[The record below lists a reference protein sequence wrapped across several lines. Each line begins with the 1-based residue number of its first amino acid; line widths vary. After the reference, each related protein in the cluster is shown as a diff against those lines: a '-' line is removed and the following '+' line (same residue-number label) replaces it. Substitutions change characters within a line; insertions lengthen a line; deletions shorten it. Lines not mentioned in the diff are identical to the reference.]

1 MKRIETLNKF
11 FSEVSFEGLF
21 GIPVGKRTKSIV
33 FNSIQFRNEKTKIKF
48 TVTTNIKG
56 EHYLDDRSGVLRF
69 FIIWLEAT
77 THKVVRDPNNNN
89 VFNVT
94 LWTPR
99 RFPHYKQYK
108 IR

>member
-21 GIPVGKRTKSIV
+21 GPYWGKHTKSIV
-33 FNSIQFRNEKTKIKF
+33 FNSIRFRNGKTKIELV
-48 TVTTNIKG
+48 VTTDIKG
-56 EHYLDDRSGVLRF
+56 EHYLDDRSGTLKVLFNLFETNKSR
-69 FIIWLEAT
+69 E
-77 THKVVRDPNNNN
+77 VRDPNNNN